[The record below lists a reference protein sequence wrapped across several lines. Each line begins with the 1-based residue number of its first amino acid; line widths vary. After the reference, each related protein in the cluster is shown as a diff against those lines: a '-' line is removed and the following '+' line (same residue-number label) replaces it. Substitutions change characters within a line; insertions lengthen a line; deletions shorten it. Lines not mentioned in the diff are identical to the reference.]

1 MRIRKFTSKVI
12 SIALALSLL
21 GIGMVPAK
29 TVCDG
34 SCNCSSKG
42 PQHIVDSMHGG
53 TSNHHLQEPKLNH
66 FLKIGFSDMGCH
78 EDAPKASCDMEAPRH
93 HYALQG
99 PVPSVPWSKNSS
111 TIVFITF
118 VALVHSNEQ
127 QSLNPAVSH
136 WVLGRRAPDPLY
148 MQHLSFLC

>member
-12 SIALALSLL
+12 AIALALSLL
-21 GIGMVPAK
+21 SVGVVPAQ

-34 SCNCSSKG
+34 SCNCSPKG
-42 PQHIVDSMHGG
+42 PKHGVGSMHGG
-53 TSNHHLQEPKLNH
+53 ISNHHLQEPKLTH

-78 EDAPKASCDMEAPRH
+78 EDTTKASCDMEAPRH

-99 PVPSVPWSKNSS
+99 LVPAVPWSKNSS
-111 TIVFITF
+111 TIVSITV

-127 QSLNPAVSH
+127 HSLNPAVSH